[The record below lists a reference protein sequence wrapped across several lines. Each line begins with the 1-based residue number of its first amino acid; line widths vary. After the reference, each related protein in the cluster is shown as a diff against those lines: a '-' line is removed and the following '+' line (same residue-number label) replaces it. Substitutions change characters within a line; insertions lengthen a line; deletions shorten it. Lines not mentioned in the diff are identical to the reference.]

1 MSAGFTLTEILV
13 ALMVLGATAGT
24 MSTTMGTA
32 FKSYERLESSSSD
45 LRKRSKLNE
54 VMAEVSG
61 RTWLAD
67 GKAKERILGEI
78 PVNGPYFSKLV
89 IENIGAETW
98 VLSAVSEQV
107 GKTEVFTSG
116 SELRF
121 RALGTRRKTGV
132 NRTAPYDY
140 YTLVLERLNPS
151 AKNELEDNLDD
162 GWQVVGSTALKVDV
176 NPACRFDIVGRQCR

>member
-1 MSAGFTLTEILV
+1 MNAGFTLTEMLV
-13 ALMVLGATAGT
+13 ALMVLGTAAGT

-45 LRKRSKLNE
+45 LQKQSKLNK

-67 GKAKERILGEI
+67 GKTQEKILDEVT
-78 PVNGPYFSKLV
+78 VNGSYFSKLI
-89 IENIGAETW
+89 IENIDDEIW
-98 VLSAVSEQV
+98 ILSAANEQA
-107 GKTEVFTSG
+107 GKTVIFTSG

-121 RALGTRRKTGV
+121 RALGARRKTGV

-140 YTLVLERLNPS
+140 HTLVLERLNRGLR
-151 AKNELEDNLDD
+151 NELDGNLNND
-162 GWQVVGSTALKVDV
+162 WQVVVSTALKVDV

>member
-1 MSAGFTLTEILV
+1 MNAGFTLTEILV

-45 LRKRSKLNE
+45 LRERSKLNK

-61 RTWLAD
+61 RTWLAN
-67 GKAKERILGEI
+67 GKTKEKTLDEI
-78 PVNGPYFSKLV
+78 SVDGPYFSKLV
-89 IENIGAETW
+89 IEGNNSEIW
-98 VLSAVSEQV
+98 VLSAVSDQID
-107 GKTEVFTSG
+107 KTEILTSR

-121 RALGTRRKTGV
+121 RALGKRRKTGV
-132 NRTAPYDY
+132 NRTTPYDY
-140 YTLVLERLNPS
+140 HTLVLEQLANS
-151 AKNELEDNLDD
+151 QNNLEGGLESD
-162 GWQVVGSTALKVDV
+162 WQVVISTALKVDV

>member
-45 LRKRSKLNE
+45 LRKRSKLNK

-67 GKAKERILGEI
+67 GKTKEKILDEVS
-78 PVNGPYFSKLV
+78 VNGPYFSKLV
-89 IENIGAETW
+89 IENIQDETW

-107 GKTEVFTSG
+107 GKTEIFTSG

-132 NRTAPYDY
+132 NRTSPYDY
-140 YTLVLERLNPS
+140 HTLVLERLTIGLQNS
-151 AKNELEDNLDD
+151 LE
-162 GWQVVGSTALKVDV
+162 VGLESDWRVITSTALKVDV